1 MFNKRLRSI
10 RMKNKYTQQKTA
22 DSLGIALR
30 SYQCYEEG
38 SRRPS
43 YELLVQIADLF
54 SVPVDFLLER
64 DAFLQSLGVSV
75 DEYL

>member
-1 MFNKRLRSI
+1 MFNKRLRAT
-10 RMKNKYTQQKTA
+10 RMKKKFTQQKTA

-30 SYQCYEEG
+30 TYQCYEEG

-54 SVPVDFLLER
+54 TVPVDFLLER
-64 DAFLQSLGVSV
+64 DDFLRSLGVSV
-75 DEYL
+75 DEFQ